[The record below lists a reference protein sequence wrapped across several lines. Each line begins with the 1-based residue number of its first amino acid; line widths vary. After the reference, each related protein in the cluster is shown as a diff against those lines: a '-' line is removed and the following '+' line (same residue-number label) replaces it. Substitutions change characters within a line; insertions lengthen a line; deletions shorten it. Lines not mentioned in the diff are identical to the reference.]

1 MTNDPDDLVPSDADQ
16 QVDQPPMWKSA
27 PDNSSLANMAV
38 LIQQLQADFRSKIMY
53 DQSKDRVIDTLHK
66 ELQQHREDLVFK
78 ILQPLINDL
87 IQLYDDMNAVTAQE
101 IGDESGD
108 RVRLQMRSFLDD
120 IETVLQHYGFD
131 LYQSDEATYDRK
143 LHRISR
149 VESTH
154 DPALDLTVLE
164 RKRRGV
170 RYGDRIIR
178 PESVVIA
185 QYKPPVDI
193 SVNSE

>member
-1 MTNDPDDLVPSDADQ
+1 
-16 QVDQPPMWKSA
+16 
-27 PDNSSLANMAV
+27 
-38 LIQQLQADFRSKIMY
+38 
-53 DQSKDRVIDTLHK
+53 
-66 ELQQHREDLVFK
+66 
-78 ILQPLINDL
+78 
-87 IQLYDDMNAVTAQE
+87 
-101 IGDESGD
+101 
-108 RVRLQMRSFLDD
+108 MRSFLDD
-120 IETVLQHYGFD
+120 IETVLQRYGFD

-149 VESTH
+149 VESTD

-185 QYKPPVDI
+185 QYKPPTDVPVSDP
-193 SVNSE
+193 E